1 MEGHLRH
8 EDPRAAPA
16 PGGRIHSSDATK
28 KRAFLLLEEERRSLA
43 AELRPFWRPKG
54 RYEDLSLVMMLAR
67 LERDCLSRPR
77 SVPQRSEHLAA
88 DGDQAG
94 RRLADWAEPWGA
106 APRTKLET
114 DLGRID
120 GALEQLGR
128 WLSARTVAK
137 ARSRARQR
145 LDAIT
150 AHMDQR
156 APAVQAVATRPR
168 AATRAGDFRWATRTR
183 VAAVAGFLLLA
194 AGAGVFL
201 LDSDTGGGPA
211 TDGRRGALDS
221 RHPPPLEA
229 EVKRGPAQRSQGPGQ
244 SATPLGHAKA
254 QDGAQ
259 KGPPR
264 PDQSAPVAAEI
275 PSPAPEPA
283 PVSPSPIAAS
293 PAPTPAS
300 SSPQP
305 SSTSSQAKGAG
316 GGGGCPPEFGYE
328 C

>member
-8 EDPRAAPA
+8 EDPRAAPV

-28 KRAFLLLEEERRSLA
+28 KRTFLLLEEERRSLA

-67 LERDCLSRPR
+67 LERDCLSQPR
-77 SVPQRSEHLAA
+77 SVPQAREYPRSGGDLA
-88 DGDQAG
+88 GH
-94 RRLADWAEPWGA
+94 RLADWAEPWGA

-128 WLSARTVAK
+128 WLSARTAAK

-150 AHMDQR
+150 VHLDQR
-156 APAVQAVATRPR
+156 APAAHTAATRPR
-168 AATRAGDFRWATRTR
+168 TAATARDFGRATRTR
-183 VAAVAGFLLLA
+183 VAAVAGLLLA

-211 TDGRRGALDS
+211 TDDRRGGLDS
-221 RHPPPLEA
+221 RHPPALEA
-229 EVKRGPAQRSQGPGQ
+229 EVNRGPAQRSRASGQ
-244 SATPLGHAKA
+244 SAIPLGRAKA
-254 QDGAQ
+254 RGGAH
-259 KGPPR
+259 KEPPGT
-264 PDQSAPVAAEI
+264 DQSAPVAAETA
-275 PSPAPEPA
+275 PAAIEPA
-283 PVSPSPIAAS
+283 PVSPSAIATS
-293 PAPTPAS
+293 PAPAPAS

-305 SSTSSQAKGAG
+305 SSTSSQAKAAG